1 MDPNASLA
9 KIRRCAERLNADIPR
24 HPTAEQLA
32 DLYRDALVMADMF
45 AEMDAKIMS
54 EGRLPIDWHRAQ
66 LDAIRKVPTA
76 QG

>member
-9 KIRRCAERLNADIPR
+9 KIRRCVDRLNADLPVD
-24 HPTAEQLA
+24 AGAQQLA
-32 DLYRDALVMADMF
+32 DLYRDALVMAEMF
-45 AEMDAKIMS
+45 AELDAKILS
-54 EGRLPIDWHRAQ
+54 EGRLPIEWHRAQ